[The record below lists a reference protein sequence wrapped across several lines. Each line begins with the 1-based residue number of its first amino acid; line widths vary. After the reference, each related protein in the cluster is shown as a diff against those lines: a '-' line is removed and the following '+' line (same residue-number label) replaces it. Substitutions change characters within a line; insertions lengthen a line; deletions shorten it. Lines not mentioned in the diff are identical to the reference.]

1 MTVMEKRI
9 VQLTSGK
16 GPVECAR
23 VVAKVQAVLM
33 KEAKKVGISVEVLT
47 GIPGDVKGT
56 LLSTVL
62 LMEGN
67 SLEGFLSSWQ
77 GTVQWIAQSP
87 YRKYHKRKNWF
98 VGVEV
103 FQLPEK
109 IRWNP
114 NDVVFE
120 TMRGSGP
127 GGQNVNKVE
136 TAVRGKHLPSG
147 IQVVAMDSRSQLQNK
162 KLCLERLR
170 AKIEG
175 WEVEQLI
182 AQQQSQWLEHH
193 QLERGNPVRTFREPL
208 I

>member
-9 VQLTSGK
+9 VQITSGK
-16 GPVECAR
+16 GPVECCR
-23 VVAKVQAVLM
+23 VVAKVQTGLM
-33 KEAKKVGISVEVLT
+33 KEAKKVGISIEVLT
-47 GIPGDVKGT
+47 SLQGDVKGT

-67 SLEGFLSSWQ
+67 SLADFLASWQ

-109 IRWNP
+109 IRWNA

-136 TAVRGKHLPSG
+136 TAVRGKHVPSG

-182 AQQQSQWLEHH
+182 AQQQTQWLEHH
-193 QLERGNPVRTFREPL
+193 QLERGNPVRAFREPL
-208 I
+208 V